1 MREAGRRLGGA
12 GSRSPDC
19 TRRGGSR
26 SATDS
31 GIVAYDERHRTPS
44 AAAGTANGA
53 HMTQAAEAS
62 PAHGIDGADLRRYAD
77 LILRG
82 GVNLEQGQK
91 VLITGDVEHAYLI
104 AALAE
109 RAYALGASL
118 AQTFYFDDRVLAA
131 QAGGAPTDAL
141 AATVPAWYEAV
152 FQTVI
157 DERWARI
164 RTLGDPHDDPFAG
177 VPAERATALQTAVF
191 LPAYRT
197 IEARINWSLCACP
210 TQAWARRIYGEPDVA
225 RLWRDLRYAVRLDEP
240 DPAAAWD
247 ARRDE
252 LVSRAA
258 KLDEAGFAAL
268 RFRGGGTDLFVPL
281 HRDTIWQPAWLTTSW
296 GRRFLCNVP
305 SEEIYVAPDFRGVT
319 GTAVATRPV
328 TVNGVQV
335 SGLVLRFVD
344 GRVVDV
350 AADANARA
358 VRASL
363 DQDTGARRL
372 GEVALVDSS
381 SRVGRLGIVF
391 KETLLDENAAC
402 HIAWGAA
409 IHDSFPDG
417 LPDDPAALEA
427 RGVNESDVHQDIMI
441 GGPEVAVSGVTD
453 SGDEVAVL
461 VGERW
466 QI

>member
-1 MREAGRRLGGA
+1 M
-12 GSRSPDC
+12 
-19 TRRGGSR
+19 
-26 SATDS
+26 
-31 GIVAYDERHRTPS
+31 
-44 AAAGTANGA
+44 
-53 HMTQAAEAS
+53 
-62 PAHGIDGADLRRYAD
+62 
-77 LILRG
+77 
-82 GVNLEQGQK
+82 
-91 VLITGDVEHAYLI
+91 
-104 AALAE
+104 
-109 RAYALGASL
+109 
-118 AQTFYFDDRVLAA
+118 
-131 QAGGAPTDAL
+131 
-141 AATVPAWYEAV
+141 PAWYEAV

-177 VPAERATALQTAVF
+177 VPVERATALQTAVF

-210 TQAWARRIYGEPDVA
+210 TPAWARRIYGEPDVA
-225 RLWRDLRYAVRLDEP
+225 RLWRDLRFAVRLDEP
-240 DPAAAWD
+240 DPAAAWE

-258 KLDEAGFAAL
+258 KLDEAAFAAL
-268 RFRGGGTDLFVPL
+268 RFRGGGTDLYVPL
-281 HRDTIWQPAWLTTSW
+281 HRDTTWQPAWLTTSW
-296 GRRFLCNVP
+296 GRRFLCNLP

-350 AADANARA
+350 AADSNAAA

-363 DQDTGARRL
+363 DQDAGACRL
-372 GEVALVDSS
+372 GEVALVDAS

-441 GGPEVAVSGVTD
+441 GGPQVAVSGVTD
-453 SGDEVAVL
+453 GGDEVPVL

-466 QI
+466 RI

>member
-1 MREAGRRLGGA
+1 MAQSAHL
-12 GSRSPDC
+12 SP
-19 TRRGGSR
+19 
-26 SATDS
+26 AY
-31 GIVAYDERHRTPS
+31 GIDER
-44 AAAGTANGA
+44 
-53 HMTQAAEAS
+53 
-62 PAHGIDGADLRRYAD
+62 DLRRYAD

-109 RAYALGASL
+109 RAYANGASL
-118 AQTFYFDDRVLAA
+118 AATFYFDDRVLAA

-141 AATVPAWYEAV
+141 AAAVPDWYAAV

-164 RTLGDPHDDPFAG
+164 RTLGDPLDDPFAG
-177 VPAERATALQTAVF
+177 VPVARATALQTAVF

-197 IEARINWSLCACP
+197 IEARINWNLCACP
-210 TQAWARRIYGEPDVA
+210 TPAWARRIYGVPDVE
-225 RLWRDLRYAVRLDEP
+225 RLWRDLRFAVRLDEP
-240 DPAAAWD
+240 DPVAAWD

-252 LVSRAA
+252 LVARA
-258 KLDEAGFAAL
+258 KRLDEAGFAGL

-281 HRDTIWQPAWLTTSW
+281 HRDARWQPAWLTTSW
-296 GRRFLCNVP
+296 GRRFLCNLP
-305 SEEIYVAPDFRGVT
+305 SEEIYVAPDFRGVS

-328 TVNGVQV
+328 TVNGVLV
-335 SGLVLRFVD
+335 SGLVVRFED
-344 GRVVDV
+344 GRVVEV
-350 AADANARA
+350 AADSNAAAARA
-358 VRASL
+358 SMNEDR
-363 DQDTGARRL
+363 GAGRL
-372 GEVALVDSS
+372 GEVALVDAS

-409 IHDSFPDG
+409 THDSFADG

-427 RGVNESDVHQDIMI
+427 RGVNESDVHQDVMI
-441 GGPEVAVSGVTD
+441 GGPDVVVSGVTAA
-453 SGDEVAVL
+453 GDETPVL

-466 QI
+466 EI